1 LEVKRMSARAV
12 VRLRL
17 VSEKHLGTVYEALM
31 PEIEKP
37 ATVRSRANLEKDG
50 EFLVLKIEA
59 RDTVA
64 LRAALN
70 AHLRWMN
77 SVLGILEVLESFS

>member
-1 LEVKRMSARAV
+1 MSARAV
-12 VRLRL
+12 VRLQFI
-17 VSEKHLGTVYEALM
+17 SERHLGIVYKALM

-50 EFLVLKIEA
+50 EFLVLKIRA
-59 RDTVA
+59 NDTVA

-70 AHLRWMN
+70 AHLRWIN
-77 SVLGILEVLESFS
+77 SVLGILEVLENIS